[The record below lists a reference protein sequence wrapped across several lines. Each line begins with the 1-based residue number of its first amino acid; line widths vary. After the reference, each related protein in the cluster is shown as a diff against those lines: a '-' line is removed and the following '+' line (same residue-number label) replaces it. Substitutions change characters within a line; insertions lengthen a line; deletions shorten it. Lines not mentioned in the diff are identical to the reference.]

1 MTMLLS
7 FAHEVALL
15 EDMPLDELREVWRRR
30 WGPPTK
36 LRSAGL
42 LRLLI
47 AWRIQAHELGGLEQN
62 TRRALRSRIATP
74 ADGLELG
81 DGAVI
86 RRAWQGRVIEVIVQP
101 DGFLWNGET
110 WKSLSAVAR
119 EATGVR
125 RNGPAFFGLRD
136 DLK

>member
-1 MTMLLS
+1 MTIPLS
-7 FAHEVALL
+7 FAQEIASLD
-15 EDMPLDELREVWRRR
+15 DMTLDQLREVWRCR

-42 LRLLI
+42 LRHLI

-62 TRRALRSRIATP
+62 TRRALRSRSATP

-86 RRAWQGRVIEVIVQP
+86 RRAWQGHVIEVVVQP
-101 DGFLWNGET
+101 TGFQWNGKT
-110 WKSLSAVAR
+110 WKSLSAIAR

-136 DLK
+136 DPT

>member
-1 MTMLLS
+1 MTISLS
-7 FAHEVALL
+7 LAHEVASLD
-15 EDMPLDELREVWRRR
+15 DMALDQLRELWRCR

-47 AWRIQAHELGGLEQN
+47 AWRIQAQEFGGLEQN
-62 TRRALRSRIATP
+62 TRRALRSRSATP

-101 DGFLWNGET
+101 DGFLWNGKT
-110 WKSLSAVAR
+110 WKSLSAIAR
-119 EATGVR
+119 QATGVR

>member
-1 MTMLLS
+1 MPLS
-7 FAHEVALL
+7 IPDEVAS
-15 EDMPLDELREVWRRR
+15 LDAMTLDQLREFWRSR

-42 LRLLI
+42 LSLLI
-47 AWRIQAHELGGLEQN
+47 AWRIQAQELGGLDQN
-62 TRRALRSRIATP
+62 TRRTLRSHFATP

-86 RRAWQGRVIEVIVQP
+86 RRAWQGRVIEVIVRP
-101 DGFLWNGET
+101 DGFQWNGKT
-110 WKSLSAVAR
+110 WKSLSAIAR

-125 RNGPAFFGLRD
+125 RNGPAFFGLRED
-136 DLK
+136 GK